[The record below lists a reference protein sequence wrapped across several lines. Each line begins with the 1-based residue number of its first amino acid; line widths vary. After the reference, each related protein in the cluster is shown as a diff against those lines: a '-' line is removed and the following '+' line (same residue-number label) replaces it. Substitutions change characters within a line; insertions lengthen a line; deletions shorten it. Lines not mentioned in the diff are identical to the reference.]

1 MEKMSLPTARWQS
14 LTAMFFLPIAIA
26 LTGCGGSSN
35 PSAAT
40 STPVADTP
48 AVLTETNSG
57 SPVNPV
63 YTISILPSGSAS
75 YTKLAFSGNV
85 ETGGTQTGT
94 GTVPA
99 ALTAKFFQDLTAAMP
114 LQNLPAFNGGGSVL
128 SSNLTVQYQG
138 QTGPID
144 NLSDAREQALA
155 ADATAIAQAL
165 GVPQS

>member
-1 MEKMSLPTARWQS
+1 MNGNFSPMLWLRVAYGGLLLP
-14 LTAMFFLPIAIA
+14 LI

-35 PSAAT
+35 SSSAA
-40 STPVADTP
+40 STPATDTP
-48 AVLTETNSG
+48 AVLTESNSG

-99 ALTAKFFQDLTAAMP
+99 ALTNQFFKDLTAAMP
-114 LQNLPAFNGGGSVL
+114 LGNLPVPAGGGSVL
-128 SSNLTVQYQG
+128 SSRFTVQYQG
-138 QTGPID
+138 QTGSID
-144 NLSDAREQALA
+144 DAGDAREKALE
-155 ADATAIAQAL
+155 ADTTAIAQEL
-165 GVPQS
+165 GVPQI